1 MSKKRKKEVE
11 VEVEEPRLV
20 EQKIEDK
27 ECGVCLDD
35 LNNGRPLKELKK
47 VGNSC
52 GHEFHQQC
60 IDDWMKSGSSNAH
73 RCPICRT
80 DISQDQWPPRPPSQ
94 LSINNSQTRL
104 QEVIALENSFQP
116 PVPVPFLGIAIC
128 INGQMIIKY
137 LNTDF
142 GLGTNNTLNELKT
155 AILSRSSQI
164 ASQRGFFCPS
174 NLRRN
179 LNNVVSLTGATTWRE
194 SSFRINRIGFGV
206 PVSCDLNFAQ
216 SNYNEDAL
224 GVTTLK
230 DLYSSY
236 QYHAKHLLDNR
247 SDYQRIDDSVFD
259 NLNNVYKKHRIRFPT
274 GWVTTEYFL
283 NRYNPDIPE
292 EFRVNQDPNEPYIEK
307 ATKNSLAWLIVDIEC
322 TTHAGGKTK
331 KRRFKKQRK
340 SIKRKSIK
348 RKSIKRKSTK

>member
-1 MSKKRKKEVE
+1 MSKKRKKELEEIV
-11 VEVEEPRLV
+11 VEPRLV
-20 EQKIEDK
+20 EPKIEDK

-80 DISQDQWPPRPPSQ
+80 DISEDQWPPRPISQ
-94 LSINNSQTRL
+94 LSINNSQTKL
-104 QEVIALENSFQP
+104 QQVIAYENSFQP

-164 ASQRGFFCPS
+164 SSQRGFFCPS
-174 NLRRN
+174 NLRRH
-179 LNNVVSLTGATTWRE
+179 LNNVVSLTGATTRRE

-206 PVSCDLNFAQ
+206 PISCDFNFTQ
-216 SNYNEDAL
+216 INYNEDAL
-224 GVTTLK
+224 LLK
-230 DLYSSY
+230 DLYSNY
-236 QYHAKHLLDNR
+236 QSRAEHLLYNR
-247 SDYQRIDDSVFD
+247 SDYARIDDSVFD
-259 NLNNVYKKHRIRFPT
+259 NLKSVYKNHQVRNTLGR
-274 GWVTTEYFL
+274 VTTNYFL

-292 EFRVNQDPNEPYIEK
+292 EFRVNQDPDEPYIEK

-322 TTHAGGKTK
+322 TTFAGGKTRK
-331 KRRFKKQRK
+331 NKKQKKTKKKK
-340 SIKRKSIK
+340 SRFLKKK
-348 RKSIKRKSTK
+348 TYKKKY